1 MADDYMHRR
10 PEGHDG
16 DGNVDQEPQVSALE
30 ARTARRQQAM
40 SAGRN
45 AAKPSGA
52 DIAAAIQDAKARRAQ
67 QASTSAAG
75 ARGVTSSAPGPSKPQ
90 AAPTGSSGAPS
101 AAPKRGG
108 PPAGAAAAGAKAKGL
123 KPTAAPGAA
132 GAGASAVAGAATSR
146 AVKGAA
152 AAKGAVGK
160 TAGAAAGAAKG
171 ATGAA
176 KGAATKAVGAASRIP
191 GAGRMAAVRRNLP
204 RNQAVGADGGKAT
217 AGEQAKNLG
226 KDALAAA
233 AKGALT
239 GGVAGAA
246 KGVVFALVRNKWAM
260 GLIGGSAAVALLAPL
275 VLMGAMTT
283 STNSAAAARKGYDTT
298 IAMQAATQ
306 DGVKTEDVKQAQID
320 VGDSDIPW
328 QIWLAYERNGGDK
341 VIDKLAGKVADE
353 PTLEGGS
360 GGGGG
365 EGRADEEEDGSGY
378 ESEDQG
384 HTPAPEPSRT
394 AEPSKTPEPTSAPS
408 ATTPPA
414 QQTQTPAP
422 TPLANTGDSDE
433 EKHDDAV
440 EKLIDDM
447 QSKMATD
454 DGNVGHWD
462 LLAGTVLAD
471 GKTAQY
477 KLSKDDS
484 DKSVQDRAKKLW
496 TGVLTD
502 PGDIDKDAAEKAFDA
517 ARNWALGTLNT
528 CGSGSTGGSGGG
540 GGAGTA
546 PAVSGPPTET
556 APVDA
561 RPGGTLETLA
571 PGQINNARAIMGI
584 AKTMFGAS
592 PDEDQKRAAE
602 IGIITAIVESNI
614 ENLDYGDRDSIGAF
628 QQRNTWGSHEQRLN
642 IFYSSTAFLRVL
654 IARPNWATNEPG
666 SEAQGVQISAFP
678 DRYSLHMN
686 LATALVDSYWDGVD
700 PIPLPNPPAPPGKV
714 TDGHGNTIGG
724 SGGSTG
730 PDDASGG
737 SDSGSGGSSTKGC
750 SSTSTPFTGGS
761 IGAGDPGPENPGPG
775 AKGNTPQAD
784 GAKVATALAFASMEV
799 GKPYVLGGAGPD
811 VWDCS
816 GLTMK
821 AYGAAGIRIG
831 LTNGIEQHSSGTQ
844 FRHAP
849 LDQVFPW
856 AERERG
862 DLVFWTNGGSGTYHV
877 AIYLGQDKNGTDWQI
892 AATKPGSTVKIQ
904 PVWGQGGDLET
915 VVVRPTVGSVNG
927 ERIRTDGR

>member
-1 MADDYMHRR
+1 MADDYMQRR
-10 PEGHDG
+10 PEGHDEEAEVNADTPG
-16 DGNVDQEPQVSALE
+16 QQLSGLE
-30 ARTARRQQAM
+30 ARAARRQQAM

-45 AAKPSGA
+45 TPKASGG
-52 DIAAAIQDAKARRAQ
+52 DIAAAIRDAKARRAQ
-67 QASTSAAG
+67 QNSTSASGARDTAASGANVSTPVSKPAG
-75 ARGVTSSAPGPSKPQ
+75 AGAVAPAKGSAPAAGKAAAGSPAKGGKP
-90 AAPTGSSGAPS
+90 ATS
-101 AAPKRGG
+101 AGV
-108 PPAGAAAAGAKAKGL
+108 AAAAGAATNGAL
-123 KPTAAPGAA
+123 K
-132 GAGASAVAGAATSR
+132 GAS

-152 AAKGAVGK
+152 GKVAGTSKGATG
-160 TAGAAAGAAKG
+160 TAAGAAKG
-171 ATGAA
+171 AIGKTA
-176 KGAATKAVGAASRIP
+176 GAASRIP
-191 GAGRMAAVRRNLP
+191 GAGKVSAISRNLP
-204 RNQAVGADGGKAT
+204 RTQAVGADGGKAT

-246 KGVVFALVRNKWAM
+246 RGVAVALVRNKWAM
-260 GLIGGSAAVALLAPL
+260 GVIGGAAAVALLAPL

-283 STNSAAAARKGYDTT
+283 STNTAAAARKGYDTT
-298 IAMQAATQ
+298 VSMQAATQ

-341 VIDKLAGKVADE
+341 VIDKLAGKVTDE
-353 PTLEGGS
+353 APSTG

-365 EGRADEEEDGSGY
+365 EGRADEEEEDGSGY
-378 ESEDQG
+378 ESEDQE
-384 HTPAPEPSRT
+384 HTAPATPTPT
-394 AEPSKTPEPTSAPS
+394 ATPKPSKTPEPTQSPS
-408 ATTPPA
+408 STPP
-414 QQTQTPAP
+414 TVTPTG
-422 TPLANTGDSDE
+422 TPSPSSLANTGDDDE
-433 EKHDDAV
+433 AKHEKAV
-440 EKLIDDM
+440 AQLVDDM
-447 QSKMATD
+447 QAKMAED

-477 KLSKDDS
+477 KLSKDAS
-484 DKSVQDRAKKLW
+484 DKDVQNRAKKLW

-502 PGDIDKDAAEKAFDA
+502 PGDIDKSAAEKAFDS
-517 ARNWALGTLNT
+517 ARTWALGTLNT
-528 CGSGSTGGSGGG
+528 CGSGSTGGGDSSGSG
-540 GGAGTA
+540 GTA

-561 RPGGTLETLA
+561 NPGSTLETLA
-571 PGQINNARAIMGI
+571 PGQINNARAVMGI
-584 AKTMFGAS
+584 AKTMFSAS

-614 ENLDYGDRDSIGAF
+614 ENLNFGDRDSIGAF
-628 QQRNTWGSHEQRLN
+628 QQRNTWGTQQQRLN

-678 DRYSLHMN
+678 DRYSLHMS
-686 LATALVDSYWDGVD
+686 LATALVESYWDGVD
-700 PIPLPNPPAPPGKV
+700 AIPLPNPPAPPGQI
-714 TDGHGNTIGG
+714 TDGHGNVIGG

-730 PDDASGG
+730 PDDSSGG
-737 SDSGSGGSSTKGC
+737 SGESSGDSSVKAC

-821 AYGAAGIRIG
+821 AYGAAGIKIG
-831 LTNGIEQHSSGTQ
+831 LTGGVEQHSSGTQ

-849 LDQVFPW
+849 EDQVFPW

-862 DLVFWTNGGSGTYHV
+862 DLVFWTNGASGTYHV
-877 AIYLGQDKNGTDWQI
+877 AIYLGQDKNGIDWQI